1 MDSNPGPMKTTRWKR
16 LDGNDSMVAVAD
28 TFLDLFRTPC
38 SPKND
43 SFSGL
48 LHSETY
54 RPTGVKPEK

>member
-1 MDSNPGPMKTTRWKR
+1 
-16 LDGNDSMVAVAD
+16 MVAVAD